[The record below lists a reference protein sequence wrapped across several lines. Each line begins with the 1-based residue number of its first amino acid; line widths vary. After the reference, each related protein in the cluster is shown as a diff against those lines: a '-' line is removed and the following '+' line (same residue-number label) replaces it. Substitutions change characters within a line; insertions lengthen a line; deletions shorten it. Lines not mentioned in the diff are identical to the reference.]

1 MWVVSQNGEKRS
13 IKFTQP
19 VLLQSYED
27 EFDLPKGSFKTPAEP
42 GKVLEE
48 CVENHE
54 IDKERQT
61 KFRSAVG
68 KLLHM
73 MRWSRPEIWNAVRE
87 CSRRMSRASEDHMK
101 AVLRVMKY
109 CSDTKER
116 GWELK
121 PNRKWDGKDQSFL
134 FKIRGKSDSNYATC
148 KETRKSI
155 TGYLVWLE
163 ESLIAVKSGMQ
174 KIVAL
179 SVTEAEI
186 IALVQC
192 VQEMMYMKK
201 VLESILLKVELPM
214 IVEVDNKGAVD
225 LVNGWSSSGGTKHMD
240 VRIMYLRE
248 LKEKKI
254 LKVEWQPTKENEADV
269 FTKNVD
275 GATFERH
282 LGALVSE

>member
-1 MWVVSQNGEKRS
+1 MSK
-13 IKFTQP
+13 
-19 VLLQSYED
+19 
-27 EFDLPKGSFKTPAEP
+27 A
-42 GKVLEE
+42 
-48 CVENHE
+48 
-54 IDKERQT
+54 
-61 KFRSAVG
+61 SA
-68 KLLHM
+68 
-73 MRWSRPEIWNAVRE
+73 
-87 CSRRMSRASEDHMK
+87 DHMK
-101 AVLRVMKY
+101 AVLRVLKY
-109 CSDTKER
+109 CVDTKNR

-121 PNRKWDGKDQSFL
+121 PSRKWDGKDRSFL
-134 FKIRGKSDSNYATC
+134 FRIRGKLDSNYATY

-155 TGYLVWLE
+155 TGHLVWLE
-163 ESLIAVKSGMQ
+163 EALISVKSGMQ
-174 KIVAL
+174 KIVTL

-192 VQEMMYMKK
+192 VEEMMYMKK
-201 VLESILLKVELPM
+201 VLESILLKLELPM

-225 LVNGWSSSGGTKHMD
+225 LVNGWSSSGGTKHTD

-282 LGALVSE
+282 LGSLFSE